1 MLPFSVTNILQC
13 TYIHTHLFHQ
23 FRGLIPGNPINNL
36 KFPHFPLLQATL
48 TTVCREVE
56 DAHHTQSPKQFTWKE
71 ARNTTEN
78 MQPPR
83 APLVQTLQKAAQG
96 TVLFSCTALSCT
108 DKQPCPKAHG
118 RHGKQPKLRF
128 NRSFSKRWNFTTDT
142 ILRLCFLSV
151 ISILYSAIT
160 LAGRTKYLY
169 QSAWDKVHRLW
180 IFLPISTRHQQEVYA
195 KCCLAFP
202 VLAGYRQL

>member
-1 MLPFSVTNILQC
+1 MHTIL
-13 TYIHTHLFHQ
+13 
-23 FRGLIPGNPINNL
+23 
-36 KFPHFPLLQATL
+36 
-48 TTVCREVE
+48 
-56 DAHHTQSPKQFTWKE
+56 SPKQFTWKG
-71 ARNTTEN
+71 ARDTTEN

-96 TVLFSCTALSCT
+96 TVMFSCTAPSCT
-108 DKQPCPKAHG
+108 VKQPCPKARG
-118 RHGKQPKLRF
+118 RNGKQPKLRF
-128 NRSFSKRWNFTTDT
+128 SCSSSKRWNFTSDT

-202 VLAGYRQL
+202 VLAGYSQLQHAFWSCSIISYPFKHYLYWKVIWKKYKNPMYFVSTSFIPNQRPGK